1 MALTYVR
8 YYFNKL
14 DNIQREELTKELGV
28 SIETLYRRL
37 KNGGRNMKLCEAT
50 KFCDFIEKHLAVR
63 PSIESLTKE
72 IKVEEDQP

>member
-14 DNIQREELTKELGV
+14 DNIQREELVDLLGI

-37 KNGGRNMKLCEAT
+37 KTGGNSMTLLEAQIFCEYCERALNCT
-50 KFCDFIEKHLAVR
+50 IRMEL
-63 PSIESLTKE
+63 LTKE
-72 IKVEEDQP
+72 IQLKEEEL